1 MFKKIFCCGLVLIC
15 VLIGI
20 FFHNRQT
27 YVGEKVDPLTYFDE
41 FNNNENNLVYEDQ
54 RVALTEPVLVKNG
67 TIYVSY
73 DFAHD
78 YVSSVIFYDPIEKVM
93 TLTSEREIVKL
104 YEGDNQI
111 TYGNI
116 TGNYELLM
124 QGDILYVSSNLI
136 EDLCG
141 VTIKK
146 GGDERLYI
154 ATNESITQKVA
165 TIKRK
170 ASLRTHARDKANV
183 LENLAKGEEVYVYS
197 EEDGFTRVRSEN
209 GIIGYLPSKDLKNE
223 IEVAA
228 TKTLPQV
235 EGWKSNPLGEE
246 VKLVWDQMTTRVE
259 VNWNS
264 NKYKNITHANVIS
277 PTWFEFGDEE
287 GNLIERCTTSYV
299 ETAHAKGLEVW
310 PLLSHSYSNSQL
322 TKEILSSTTKR
333 QRVINQIVAASKKYG
348 FDGIN
353 IDIENI
359 QVETSDVWVQFVRE
373 LYPQMKSAGL
383 TVSIDVYMPS
393 DWSMHYERSEVAK
406 NADYFIVMAY
416 DQHWSGS
423 EKAGSVAEIPWV
435 EQGINNTL
443 LEVPKEKLVLGVPF
457 YTRVWLESSDG
468 LSVSSRDMPYVEQ
481 LVASWGITPTL
492 DEASGQFYVESHRE
506 EGTYKI
512 WLEDY
517 TSLKKRI
524 QLVEKYDL
532 AGFAAWKLGLE
543 SSEVWEVLK

>member
-15 VLIGI
+15 ILIGI

-41 FNNNENNLVYEDQ
+41 FSNNENNLVYEDQ
-54 RVALTEPVLVKNG
+54 RVALTEPVLVKDDK
-67 TIYVSY
+67 IYVSY
-73 DFAHD
+73 DFAHN
-78 YVSSVIFYDPIEKVM
+78 YVNSVIFYDPIERVM
-93 TLTSEREIVKL
+93 TLTNERQIVKL

-124 QGDILYVSSNLI
+124 QGDVLYVSSNLI

-141 VTIKK
+141 VTVKK
-146 GGDERLYI
+146 GDDERLYV
-154 ATNESITQKVA
+154 ATNESVPQKVA
-165 TIKRK
+165 TVRRK

-183 LENLAKGEEVYVYS
+183 LENLAKGEKVYVYS
-197 EEDGFTRVRSEN
+197 EEDGFARVRSEN
-209 GIIGYLPSKDLKNE
+209 GIIGYLPSKDLKNQEE
-223 IEVAA
+223 IAA

-235 EGWKSNPLGEE
+235 EAWDPNPLGEE

-264 NKYKNITHANVIS
+264 NKYKNIIHANVIS

-333 QRVINQIVAASKKYG
+333 QRVINQIVAASKEYG

-359 QVETSDVWVQFVRE
+359 QVDTSDVWIQFVRE

-393 DWSMHYERSEVAK
+393 DWSMHYERSKVAK

-435 EQGINNTL
+435 EEGINNTL
-443 LEVPKEKLVLGVPF
+443 LEVPKEKLVLGLPF
-457 YTRVWLESSDG
+457 YTRVWLEGSDG
-468 LSVSSRDMPYVEQ
+468 LSVSSRDMIYVEQ
-481 LVASWGITPTL
+481 LIESWGITPTL

-512 WLEDY
+512 WIEDY
-517 TSLKKRI
+517 TSVKKRI
-524 QLVEKYDL
+524 ELVDKYQL

-543 SSEVWEVLK
+543 AGEVWEALK